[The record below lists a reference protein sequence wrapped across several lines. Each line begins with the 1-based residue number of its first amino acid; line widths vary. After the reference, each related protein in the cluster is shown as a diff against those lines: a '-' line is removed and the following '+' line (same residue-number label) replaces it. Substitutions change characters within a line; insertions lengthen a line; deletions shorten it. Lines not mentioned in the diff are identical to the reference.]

1 MNNSGSYTC
10 RASNEYGTSVRHFLL
25 IIGSKEEGE
34 GERGETEKWKGRRGR
49 ERERA
54 SGSTEEVGTS
64 PTLILHN
71 HLLYHEH
78 NKHQLHTALQE
89 RQEQLL

>member
-1 MNNSGSYTC
+1 M
-10 RASNEYGTSVRHFLL
+10 HFLL

-34 GERGETEKWKGRRGR
+34 GGGGREERQRNGREEEREG
-49 ERERA
+49 ERERP

>member
-10 RASNEYGTSVRHFLL
+10 RASNEYGTSVMHFLL

-34 GERGETEKWKGRRGR
+34 GREERQRNGREE

-54 SGSTEEVGTS
+54 SGSTEEGDISYSNLT
-64 PTLILHN
+64 
-71 HLLYHEH
+71 
-78 NKHQLHTALQE
+78 
-89 RQEQLL
+89 

>member
-34 GERGETEKWKGRRGR
+34 GGGERRDREMEVKKRGGG
-49 ERERA
+49 ERELV
-54 SGSTEEVGTS
+54 GVQMKKGGTS

-71 HLLYHEH
+71 HLL
-78 NKHQLHTALQE
+78 
-89 RQEQLL
+89 